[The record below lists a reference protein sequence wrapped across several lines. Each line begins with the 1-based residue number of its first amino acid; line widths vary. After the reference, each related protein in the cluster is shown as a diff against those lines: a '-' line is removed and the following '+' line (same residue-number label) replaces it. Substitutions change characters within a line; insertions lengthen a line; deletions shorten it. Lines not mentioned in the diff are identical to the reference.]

1 MNVPSVSRR
10 PATVPATA
18 PSPLMAAA
26 AVSGV
31 LVALLGMPL
40 AGSAAAAAYECAGK
54 THFIHRGAPSTVP
67 ADATRSYRFDDAD
80 RTQFEG
86 MPCEISAT
94 EIGCHGLTPQQ
105 AYRRL
110 LIDRATGVVKDT
122 MELPTSMLVFEGQ
135 CK

>member
-1 MNVPSVSRR
+1 MTVASLSRASLTHAYLSHASECR
-10 PATVPATA
+10 A
-18 PSPLMAAA
+18 PMVRLLCS
-26 AVSGV
+26 
-31 LVALLGMPL
+31 ALLLAPL
-40 AGSAAAAAYECAGK
+40 VSTAATPAYECAGK

-67 ADATRSYRFDDAD
+67 ADATRSYRFEGK
-80 RTQFEG
+80 QFEG
-86 MPCEISAT
+86 MPCEISDA

-110 LIDRATGVVKDT
+110 LIDRATGIVKDT

>member
-1 MNVPSVSRR
+1 MISPSFIRTSLSRFFFSALLLA
-10 PATVPATA
+10 PWVATA
-18 PSPLMAAA
+18 ATPT
-26 AVSGV
+26 
-31 LVALLGMPL
+31 
-40 AGSAAAAAYECAGK
+40 YDCAGK

-67 ADATRSYRFDDAD
+67 ADATHSYRFEGN
-80 RTQFEG
+80 QFEG
-86 MPCEISAT
+86 MPCEISDV

-110 LIDRATGVVKDT
+110 LINRATGAVKDT

>member
-1 MNVPSVSRR
+1 MTVSLYSRF
-10 PATVPATA
+10 
-18 PSPLMAAA
+18 LFL
-26 AVSGV
+26 AVI
-31 LVALLGMPL
+31 LVPL
-40 AGSAAAAAYECAGK
+40 ASQAAEPAYACAGK

-67 ADATRSYRFDDAD
+67 ADATRSYLVEGG
-80 RTQFEG
+80 QIEG
-86 MPCEISAT
+86 MPCEISDA

-110 LIDRATGVVKDT
+110 LIDRMTGKVKDT

>member
-1 MNVPSVSRR
+1 MIVSPHLRASLSRLVCSV
-10 PATVPATA
+10 
-18 PSPLMAAA
+18 LMLA
-26 AVSGV
+26 
-31 LVALLGMPL
+31 PL
-40 AGSAAAAAYECAGK
+40 AGTAATPAYECAGK

-67 ADATRSYRFDDAD
+67 ADATHSYRFEGH
-80 RTQFEG
+80 QFEG
-86 MPCEISAT
+86 MPCEISDT

-110 LIDRATGVVKDT
+110 LINRTTGTVKDT

>member
-1 MNVPSVSRR
+1 MIVSFFSLTSFSRFLMSV
-10 PATVPATA
+10 
-18 PSPLMAAA
+18 
-26 AVSGV
+26 
-31 LVALLGMPL
+31 LLLAPL
-40 AGSAAAAAYECAGK
+40 AGIAAAPAYDCAGK

-67 ADATRSYRFDDAD
+67 ADATRSYRFDGP
-80 RTQFEG
+80 QFEG
-86 MPCEISAT
+86 MPCEVSDA

-110 LIDRATGVVKDT
+110 LINRATGAVKDT

>member
-1 MNVPSVSRR
+1 MIVSSLSRASLPR
-10 PATVPATA
+10 FLL
-18 PSPLMAAA
+18 S
-26 AVSGV
+26 
-31 LVALLGMPL
+31 ALLFAPL
-40 AGSAAAAAYECAGK
+40 AGTAATPAYECAGK

-67 ADATRSYRFDDAD
+67 ADATHSYRFDGN
-80 RTQFEG
+80 QFEG
-86 MPCEISAT
+86 MPCEISDA

-110 LIDRATGVVKDT
+110 LINRATGAVKDT